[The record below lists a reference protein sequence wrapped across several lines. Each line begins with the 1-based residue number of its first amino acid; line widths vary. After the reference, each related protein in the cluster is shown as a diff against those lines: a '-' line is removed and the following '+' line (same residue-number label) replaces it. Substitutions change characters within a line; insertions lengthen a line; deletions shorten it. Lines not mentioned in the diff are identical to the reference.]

1 VSFSVC
7 AGAFMF
13 WLKVCVCICASCLR
27 KFVWTRVSA
36 GESFLGVSAP
46 AFLRSRVCL
55 RALSASIRATQ
66 PALRNK
72 TSSR

>member
-1 VSFSVC
+1 MSFSVC

-36 GESFLGVSAP
+36 GESFLGVT
-46 AFLRSRVCL
+46 FLRSRVCL